1 MRLPANFSPLQWGCT
16 AEVLLTIP
24 VHKLARI
31 TLYDAFMNYNE
42 ESHFEAFT
50 IADVDAAMR
59 VQHKGGPVTPL
70 RYWQYVQLHGVE
82 LVAVPAGRTL
92 GGASWVIQKGQER
105 IVYAVGYNHMT
116 EAHLQGAALL
126 GASHGASST
135 PVALYKQKPV
145 PLLQKPTALI
155 TDTLHTLTASSW
167 ASDAAMAASSEG
179 AAAAAA
185 GQLTAQSRHMLDPQ
199 EAPKL
204 IVQHALRV
212 MSNGGNVLM
221 PVDASCRVLEL
232 LLQMDRIWDSRFPLV
247 FLSRMGTQIVQ
258 YARTHIEWMR
268 DDISADFQDTR
279 SVPFDFSCVRLISS
293 LAELEAMRAPL
304 CVVTPMDSLDSGFA
318 KQLLLQWS
326 SNAANCLLFTMRAPA
341 GSLAAQLQAKPT
353 PRAVDVQWTTRQA
366 MSEQEIK
373 ERDRRIAAERLAEAR
388 SADAAEGG
396 AAEGMEGGLQ
406 DMEEQ
411 AEEDAAAAAAVQ
423 IAGAGQSADDASGT
437 ASSASPGKRARSQ
450 QAGAKSTSGA
460 ARFPWCTADD
470 DTELPMLGVAPYQA
484 DADKDTSASGLP
496 RPRKRRLRAVA
507 GSSPG
512 LDDLRSASPG
522 MSPASPVGSLDR
534 SSPALDW
541 LQPPDGSSSPARMSA
556 GSGLGGGGTAGGG
569 DDVATLPSAA
579 DVQTLYSGFSTTT
592 SLRASAIPAVKQV
605 SLLSVVRPRAR
616 AAWGAFGM
624 PDKHKPENT
633 PWGQSVRPGTFMDS
647 TEPQQPA
654 ITGGSP
660 ETAAPAAVLPA
671 TSALQAVQRHLN
683 FIASGDASVMGNA
696 EVDAADLQLLDP
708 TQGTPMK
715 TVSQSLKVALLCN
728 VMCIP
733 MDGRPTGE
741 DTRNLLQAMAPQRL
755 VLVGGTLE
763 TTAWLANNCTG
774 LSGCISTHLPSE
786 KDRLDIASGTAWANM
801 LLRADI
807 ADNAASSLGTYQM
820 SRFSGYAESGDAP
833 PKGLPQ
839 LLASE
844 QSLLLAQP
852 AGAGQLLLR
861 EEALTLKTA
870 RRALDKAGVK
880 ASLRNRELLTEQG
893 TVLRVAPP
901 GVQGTI
907 GRVVVEGFL
916 NEEYFKVQEAL
927 YSVYC
932 RV

>member
-1 MRLPANFSPLQWGCT
+1 M
-16 AEVLLTIP
+16 TIP

-42 ESHFEAFT
+42 DSNFEAFT
-50 IADVDAAMR
+50 IADVDSALR

-70 RYWQYVQLHGVE
+70 RFWQYVQLHGVE

-105 IVYAVGYNHMT
+105 LVYAVGYNHMT

-126 GASHGASST
+126 GASHAGAAT
-135 PVALYKQKPV
+135 PGALYKQKPV

-167 ASDAAMAASSEG
+167 ASDAAVAASSEG
-179 AAAAAA
+179 AAVPMA
-185 GQLTAQSRHMLDPQ
+185 AQSRHMLDPQ

-232 LLQMDRIWDSRFPLV
+232 LLQMDRTWDARFPLV

-279 SVPFDFSCVRLISS
+279 QVPFDFSRVHLVSS
-293 LAELEAMRAPL
+293 MAELEAMQQPL
-304 CVVTPMDSLDSGFA
+304 CVLTPMDTLESGFA

-326 SNAANCLLFTMRAPA
+326 SNAANSILFTQRAPS
-341 GSLAAQLQAKPT
+341 GSLASALQARPA
-353 PRAVDVQWTTRQA
+353 PRAVQVQWTTRQA

-373 ERDRRIAAERLAEAR
+373 ERDRQIAAQRQAEAR
-388 SADAAEGG
+388 ASATGGPQDGDLLSEELAELDAPEEGDGDENNADADTADKVEG
-396 AAEGMEGGLQ
+396 
-406 DMEEQ
+406 
-411 AEEDAAAAAAVQ
+411 
-423 IAGAGQSADDASGT
+423 ASGT
-437 ASSASPGKRARSQ
+437 SAWVPTAPAAGDKRPRAGG
-450 QAGAKSTSGA
+450 AGAA
-460 ARFPWCTADD
+460 AGFPWCTADD
-470 DTELPMLGVAPYQA
+470 DTELPMLGVDPFQVGA
-484 DADKDTSASGLP
+484 DTDTSAAGLP
-496 RPRKRRLRAVA
+496 RPRKRRHRAVA
-507 GSSPG
+507 GSSPVG
-512 LDDLRSASPG
+512 DLRSV
-522 MSPASPVGSLDR
+522 SPAMSRSSPADSLER
-534 SSPALDW
+534 ASPALDW
-541 LQPPDGSSSPARMSA
+541 LQPAGGDTSPVRM
-556 GSGLGGGGTAGGG
+556 GGGAAAGG
-569 DDVATLPSAA
+569 DADAPAVLPVAA
-579 DVQTLYSGFSTTT
+579 DVQSLYSSFSTVR
-592 SLRASAIPAVKQV
+592 SLQASSIAAVKQV
-605 SLLSVVRPRAR
+605 SLLSAVRPRAR

-624 PDKHKPENT
+624 PDKPKAQAT
-633 PWGQSVRPGTFMDS
+633 QWGQPVRPGTFMETVSTDS
-647 TEPQQPA
+647 A
-654 ITGGSP
+654 VASAAADAMA
-660 ETAAPAAVLPA
+660 AAPAAVLPA

-708 TQGTPMK
+708 AHGTPMK
-715 TVSQSLKVALLCN
+715 TVAQTLKVALLCN
-728 VMCIP
+728 IMCIP

-763 TTAWLANNCTG
+763 TTAWLANNSTG
-774 LSGCISTHLPSE
+774 LAGCISTHLPSE
-786 KDRLDIASGTAWANM
+786 AEKVDVASGTAWANM
-801 LLRADI
+801 LLRADMSQEG
-807 ADNAASSLGTYQM
+807 ALKLGSYDM
-820 SRFSGYAESGDAP
+820 ARFRGYAADGDAP
-833 PKGLPQ
+833 KSLPQ

-844 QSLLLAQP
+844 DSLIKAQP
-852 AGAGQLLLR
+852 AQTGQLLLR

-880 ASLRNRELLTEQG
+880 ASLRNRELLTEEG
-893 TVLRVAPP
+893 IVLRVAPP
-901 GVQGTI
+901 GVKGTI

-916 NEEYFKVQEAL
+916 CDEFFKVQEAL
-927 YSVYC
+927 YAMYC